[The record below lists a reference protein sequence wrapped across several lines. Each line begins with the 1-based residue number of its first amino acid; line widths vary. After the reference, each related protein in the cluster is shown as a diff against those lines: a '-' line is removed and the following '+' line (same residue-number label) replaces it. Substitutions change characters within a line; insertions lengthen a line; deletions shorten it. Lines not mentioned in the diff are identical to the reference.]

1 MVTGAFGFTGRY
13 ITRKLLSTG
22 RRVVTLT
29 GHPHRPDRFE
39 GRVQAFP
46 FNFSDRS
53 GLVDSLAGATT
64 LYNTYWIRFP
74 HKQVNFDIA
83 ASNTER
89 LVTAAREAGVQR
101 LVHVS
106 ITNPSEDS
114 ELPYFRGK
122 ALVENLIKSS
132 GISYAII
139 RPTLIFGTQDILLNN
154 IAWFL
159 RKFPLFPVGGTGEYR
174 VQPVY
179 VDDLATMMVA
189 AGQDCTNRVFDAVG
203 PETYTYEQL
212 VSLIAKSTGSKAKL
226 VHVPAALAMG
236 MAKLAKLLIKDV
248 VLTKDEIL
256 GLMQGLLVSENP
268 ATASTLFSQWL
279 AENHTS
285 VGVSYTSELE
295 RHYR

>member
-1 MVTGAFGFTGRY
+1 M
-13 ITRKLLSTG
+13 
-22 RRVVTLT
+22 
-29 GHPHRPDRFE
+29 
-39 GRVQAFP
+39 
-46 FNFSDRS
+46 
-53 GLVDSLAGATT
+53 VDSLAGATT